1 MALSRRVRSTR
12 LLVITLVLA
21 SLVTITLDYRGGQSG
36 PLAAGGKAA
45 LTVVGPMQQAVAK
58 VVHPIGAF
66 FTGLVHIGSL
76 ESENRRLKDELAAL
90 RTDNAR
96 ALIALNENEQ
106 LKKILKIRAQ
116 LGLKGVA
123 ATVIGLSPSN
133 FEWSVTIN
141 VGSQAGVKVDQP
153 VVSGDGLVGHVTQV
167 SPRISKVTLIIDPSS
182 SVAGRLARS
191 GDTGLVVG
199 NRNKDMFMSMVAPG
213 ANVSPAEP
221 VVTAGYQGGL
231 YPPGILIGVVS
242 HVAPAQGALSK
253 IISIRPVVDFSSL
266 QFVMVVTGT
275 RPVSTPSTSP
285 SPGASA
291 SPSSKASAGG

>member
-45 LTVVGPMQQAVAK
+45 LSIVGPMQQAVAK

-76 ESENRRLKDELAAL
+76 ESENRHLKDELAAL
-90 RTDNAR
+90 RTGNAR

-106 LKKILKIRAQ
+106 LKKLLNIRGQ

-141 VGSQAGVKVDQP
+141 VGSDAGVKVDQP
-153 VVSGDGLVGHVTQV
+153 VVSGDGLVGHVTEV

-199 NRNKDMFMSMVAPG
+199 NRNKDMVMAMVSPG

-231 YPPGILIGVVS
+231 YPP
-242 HVAPAQGALSK
+242 A
-253 IISIRPVVDFSSL
+253 SSSGSCRTWRRL
-266 QFVMVVTGT
+266 RG
-275 RPVSTPSTSP
+275 RCPRSSRSGPWSTSP
-285 SPGASA
+285 PCNS
-291 SPSSKASAGG
+291 